1 MSRPKGETVAEEDSY
16 VMSGERKGS
25 GVERKQRE
33 SQGYGRSVT
42 NQGCKERKNGKTAE

>member
-25 GVERKQRE
+25 GWRGNK
-33 SQGYGRSVT
+33 
-42 NQGCKERKNGKTAE
+42 GKAKDMDVQ